1 MISAMYFALMGLT
14 CILLAAVAPITDYY
28 LKPEFMMS
36 NGYVM
41 VIGLVFTVLVC
52 CILKKNSGNAY
63 KFESFLKDHSA
74 KILPICTLLLFAAE
88 VVFVSSGFFYS
99 DWDPAGVL
107 DAVYKI
113 MHHDQMAINAD
124 YFSAHPNNLMLV
136 WIYVIVLKI
145 ASVFGTESVLAISV
159 FQCLLF
165 SLTGVLIFYTVYRV
179 FRSSGA
185 KQPFIMSWIT
195 WIIYAV
201 VVGMSPWL
209 IITYSDQVGLIF
221 PVLILY
227 IAVRMRYILPEEKG
241 QEGEGQISA
250 GGKMQLGKY
259 GAWGLIGVLSAIGYS
274 IKPQTVIVSIA
285 VIIVEL
291 VHFFASFIVKKRNPA
306 SKSSEHLKY
315 TATSFAFMGVSL
327 ILVHLFIVK
336 AVYPSLGIPLNSDK
350 EFGMPHYIM
359 MGLNPETDGVYSND
373 DTNFTNELPRPERG
387 RKNMEV
393 ARKRL
398 DEYGAA
404 GFIRHL
410 FRKTMINFGDG
421 TFAWGI
427 DGNFF
432 AGTDFG
438 DMPYVSSNVLTPHI
452 LAWIQ
457 VGAEHNALFSLIEQG
472 MWLTILVLSL
482 FAALPSGCV
491 TRMFHSKKSVM
502 EDMTEQESVFIECSW
517 FRDVVL
523 LTLLGLFIFE
533 LIFEA
538 KARYLFIYV
547 PFWIIAAVMG
557 IYLQMFGKTT
567 AEIGAH
573 K

>member
-1 MISAMYFALMGLT
+1 MIAAMYFLLMGLT
-14 CILLAAVAPITDYY
+14 CILLVAVAPITDYY

-41 VIGLVFTVLVC
+41 AIGLVITALI
-52 CILKKNSGNAY
+52 CIVLKKKCGKAY
-63 KFESFLKDHSA
+63 KLEAFLADHTA
-74 KILPICTLLLFAAE
+74 KILPLCTVLLFMAE

-145 ASVFGTESVLAISV
+145 SSIFGTESVLAISV

-165 SLTGVLIFYTVYRV
+165 SVTGVLIFRIVRRV
-179 FRSSGA
+179 LMSTGA
-185 KQPFIMSWIT
+185 KYPFIVSWIT

-209 IITYSDQVGLIF
+209 IITYSDQVGLVF
-221 PVLILY
+221 PVLILH
-227 IAVRMRYILPEEKG
+227 IAVRIKV
-241 QEGEGQISA
+241 QEGS
-250 GGKMQLGKY
+250 KTSKY
-259 GAWGLIGVLSAIGYS
+259 GAWGLIGVLSAIGYAV
-274 IKPQTVIVSIA
+274 KPQTVIVSIA
-285 VIIVEL
+285 VIIVEV
-291 VHFFASFIVKKRNPA
+291 VHFFAPLIIKKRNPG
-306 SKSSEHLKY
+306 KKVSEQLRDM
-315 TATSFAFMGVSL
+315 AVSFAFFGVTL
-327 ILVHLFIVK
+327 VLVHLFIVK
-336 AVYPSLGIPLNSDK
+336 TVYPSLGIPLNSDK
-350 EFGMPHYIM
+350 EFGMTHYIM

-373 DTNFTNELPRPERG
+373 DTNYTNELPRTESG

-393 ARKRL
+393 ARERL
-398 DEYGAA
+398 DEYGTA

-438 DMPYVSSNVLTPHI
+438 DMPYVSPNALTPHI

-472 MWLTILVLSL
+472 MWLTILALSL
-482 FAALPSGCV
+482 LAALPAGIV
-491 TRMFHSKKSVM
+491 IRMIHSKKNAVENTS
-502 EDMTEQESVFIECSW
+502 EQDTSYGGSGW

-523 LTLLGLFIFE
+523 LSLLGIFVFE

-547 PFWIIAAVMG
+547 PFWIIAAVFG
-557 IYLQMFGKTT
+557 IYVQMTAGST
-567 AEIGAH
+567 AE
-573 K
+573 

>member
-1 MISAMYFALMGLT
+1 MYFLLMGLT
-14 CILLAAVAPITDYY
+14 CILLVAVAPITDYY
-28 LKPEFMMS
+28 LKPEFMLS

-41 VIGLVFTVLVC
+41 ALGLVLTVMFCL
-52 CILKKNSGNAY
+52 IAKK
-63 KFESFLKDHSA
+63 ESSDAHKLEDWLTKHTA
-74 KILPICTLLLFAAE
+74 KTLPICTALLFAAE

-113 MHHDQMAINAD
+113 MHHDQMSINAD

-136 WIYVIVLKI
+136 WIYVIVLKLSSI
-145 ASVFGTESVLAISV
+145 FGTESVLAISV

-165 SLTGVLIFYTVYRV
+165 SMTGVLIFRTVCRV
-179 FRSSGA
+179 FRSTGA
-185 KQPFIMSWIT
+185 RFPYIASWIT
-195 WIIYAV
+195 WIIYAA

-221 PVLILY
+221 PVLILH
-227 IAVRMRYILPEEKG
+227 IAVRMKYRLPEEKG
-241 QEGEGQISA
+241 QDEKNNLKDFGI
-250 GGKMQLGKY
+250 
-259 GAWGLIGVLSAIGYS
+259 WGIIGILSAIGYS
-274 IKPQTVIVSIA
+274 IKPQTVIVTIA
-285 VIIVEL
+285 VIMVEIVQFFAPLVKGKKEVIKNLVLSLLIFGVSMML
-291 VHFFASFIVKKRNPA
+291 VHF
-306 SKSSEHLKY
+306 L
-315 TATSFAFMGVSL
+315 
-327 ILVHLFIVK
+327 IVK
-336 AVYPSLGIPLNSDK
+336 AVYPSLGIPLNSEK

-398 DEYGAA
+398 DGYGTA

-438 DMPYVSSNVLTPHI
+438 DMPYVSPNSLTPHI

-457 VGAEHNALFSLIEQG
+457 VGAEHNALFSMIEQG
-472 MWLTILVLSL
+472 MWLTILALSL
-482 FAALPSGCV
+482 LAGLPAG
-491 TRMFHSKKSVM
+491 KYG
-502 EDMTEQESVFIECSW
+502 W

-523 LTLLGLFIFE
+523 LSLLGLFIFE

-547 PFWIIAAVMG
+547 PFWIIAAVLG
-557 IYLQMFGKTT
+557 IYVLMAGKNS
-567 AEIGAH
+567 AG
-573 K
+573 

>member
-1 MISAMYFALMGLT
+1 MIAAMYFLLMGLT
-14 CILLAAVAPITDYY
+14 CILLVAVAPITDYY
-28 LKPEFMMS
+28 LKPEFMLS

-41 VIGLVFTVLVC
+41 AIGLVLTAMFCL
-52 CILKKNSGNAY
+52 IAKK
-63 KFESFLKDHSA
+63 ESSSANKLEKSLTKHTA
-74 KILPICTLLLFAAE
+74 KILPICTVLLFAAE
-88 VVFVSSGFFYS
+88 VVFVSGGFFYS

-145 ASVFGTESVLAISV
+145 ASIFGTESVLAISV

-165 SLTGVLIFYTVYRV
+165 SVTGVLVFQTVCRV
-179 FRSSGA
+179 FRSTGA
-185 KQPFIMSWIT
+185 SFPYIASWIT
-195 WIIYAV
+195 WIIYAA

-221 PVLILY
+221 PVLILN
-227 IAVRMRYILPEEKG
+227 IAVRMRYRLPEEKG
-241 QEGEGQISA
+241 QDEKDHLKKI
-250 GGKMQLGKY
+250 

-274 IKPQTVIVSIA
+274 IKPQTVIVTIA
-285 VIIVEL
+285 VIMVEL
-291 VHFFASFIVKKRNPA
+291 VHFFALLFKGKKEVIVNGFRHGAKNIVL
-306 SKSSEHLKY
+306 SLL
-315 TATSFAFMGVSL
+315 FFCVFMML
-327 ILVHLFIVK
+327 IHFFIVK

-398 DEYGAA
+398 DEYGTA

-410 FRKTMINFGDG
+410 FRKAMINFGDG

-438 DMPYVSSNVLTPHI
+438 NMPYVSSNSLTPHI

-457 VGAEHNALFSLIEQG
+457 VGAEHNALFSMIEQG
-472 MWLTILVLSL
+472 MWLTILALSL
-482 FAALPSGCV
+482 LAGLPAGGLS
-491 TRMFHSKKSVM
+491 RMLHSKNSLFNK
-502 EDMTEQESVFIECSW
+502 EESEVVETSKRDFLSGGYGW

-523 LTLLGLFIFE
+523 LSLLGLFIFE

-547 PFWIIAAVMG
+547 PFWIIAAVLG
-557 IYLQMFGKTT
+557 IFAQMPGKST
-567 AEIGAH
+567 AG
-573 K
+573 

>member
-1 MISAMYFALMGLT
+1 MIAAMYFLLMGLT
-14 CILLAAVAPITDYY
+14 CILLVAVAPITDYY

-41 VIGLVFTVLVC
+41 AIGLVITALI
-52 CILKKNSGNAY
+52 CIVLKKKCGKAY
-63 KFESFLKDHSA
+63 KFESYLADHTA
-74 KILPICTLLLFAAE
+74 KILPVCTVLLFMAE

-145 ASVFGTESVLAISV
+145 SSIFGTESVLAISV

-165 SLTGVLIFYTVYRV
+165 SVTGVLIFRIVRRV
-179 FRSSGA
+179 LMSTGA
-185 KQPFIMSWIT
+185 KYPFIVSWIT

-209 IITYSDQVGLIF
+209 IITYSDQVGMVF
-221 PVLILY
+221 PVLILH
-227 IAVRMRYILPEEKG
+227 IAVRIKV
-241 QEGEGQISA
+241 QEGSETS
-250 GGKMQLGKY
+250 KY
-259 GAWGLIGVLSAIGYS
+259 GAWGLIGVLSAIGYAV
-274 IKPQTVIVSIA
+274 KPQTVIVSIA
-285 VIIVEL
+285 VIIVEV
-291 VHFFASFIVKKRNPA
+291 VHFFAPLIIKKRNPG
-306 SKSSEHLKY
+306 KKVSEQLRDM
-315 TATSFAFMGVSL
+315 AVSFAFFGVTL
-327 ILVHLFIVK
+327 VLVHLFIVK
-336 AVYPSLGIPLNSDK
+336 TVYPSLGIPLNSDK

-393 ARKRL
+393 ARERL
-398 DEYGAA
+398 DEYGTA

-432 AGTDFG
+432 AGTDFC
-438 DMPYVSSNVLTPHI
+438 DMPYVSPNALTPHI

-472 MWLTILVLSL
+472 MWLTILTLSL
-482 FAALPSGCV
+482 LAALPAGIV
-491 TRMFHSKKSVM
+491 TRLIHSKKNAVENTS
-502 EDMTEQESVFIECSW
+502 EQDTLSGGCGW

-523 LTLLGLFIFE
+523 LSLLGIFVFE

-547 PFWIIAAVMG
+547 PFWIIAAVFG
-557 IYLQMFGKTT
+557 IYVQMTAGST
-567 AEIGAH
+567 AE
-573 K
+573 